1 MSYPS
6 GAASTDSTE
15 ANPLR
20 IFFINN
26 GLPWTTSIEKPLS
39 EQGFQNVELLKL
51 LKDDEWD
58 ALFVNGK
65 IAQKILAS
73 VVFKDLQADCLK
85 ASKCATQTPLKSHDS
100 EPTPSKTNKRKGG
113 TVSGNDESHKLF
125 RYYQKTPQKKA
136 SK

>member
-65 IAQKILAS
+65 IAQKNIGISSLQRSAS
-73 VVFKDLQADCLK
+73 RLFEGIEMCD
-85 ASKCATQTPLKSHDS
+85 TDS
-100 EPTPSKTNKRKGG
+100 SEIT
-113 TVSGNDESHKLF
+113 
-125 RYYQKTPQKKA
+125 
-136 SK
+136 